1 MRPSIFSREPHEE
14 HTEEQC
20 DRLQRVEQQ
29 AHRLPDHPPDKDQ
42 EWNDK
47 ERDLDGAANGD
58 GKCEID
64 LVAVGDDH
72 SGDMLSGVAN
82 DGKENET
89 KPFRGDGAAL
99 KERDEYKCTYA
110 YKNTEGLPCQFRKA
124 NP

>member
-20 DRLQRVEQQ
+20 DRLQWVKQQ
-29 AHRLPDHPPDKDQ
+29 AHRLSDHPPNEYQ
-42 EWNDK
+42 ERNDK

-58 GKCEID
+58 GKCEVD

-72 SGDMLSGVAN
+72 SSDVLGGIAN

-89 KPFRGDGAAL
+89 KPFGGDGTAL
-99 KERDEYKCTYA
+99 KE
-110 YKNTEGLPCQFRKA
+110 
-124 NP
+124 